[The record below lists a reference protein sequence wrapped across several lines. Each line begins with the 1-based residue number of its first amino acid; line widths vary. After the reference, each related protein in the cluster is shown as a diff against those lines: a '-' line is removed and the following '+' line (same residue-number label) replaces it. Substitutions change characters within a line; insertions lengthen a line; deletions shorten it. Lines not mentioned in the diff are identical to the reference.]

1 MYQKFIK
8 TCIQEEKI
16 PSFTATMRKGK
27 NHSSQPKSKFGTK
40 PGLVEYNMTFVDENN
55 VAFEYILNLQTGK
68 FQEVGTKEMYHS
80 NYQIKGIRCKR
91 VKSTLF
97 FLFAIIAIIRLFIIF
112 TIFVLVFIIILI
124 VILIF

>member
-1 MYQKFIK
+1 MGEHELYSMYQKFIK

-68 FQEVGTKEMYHS
+68 FQEVETKEMYHS
-80 NYQIKGIRCKR
+80 NYQIKGIRCKKK
-91 VKSTLF
+91 VKF
-97 FLFAIIAIIRLFIIF
+97 
-112 TIFVLVFIIILI
+112 
-124 VILIF
+124 